1 MPNNKT
7 FLFVLNHP
15 AHYHLFK
22 HTIKILQTNGHRCDI
37 IARDK
42 DVLCQLL
49 VDDNIEFLKFEKK
62 NNFGSGIF
70 FSSIANLIKKILF
83 VWKYSIRNKPDIM
96 IGTDW
101 AISIVGRFR
110 SIPNIIFNEDD
121 TFATPENNIFY
132 PFSKFLVLPACCDR
146 ELWEKKKI
154 SYPGY
159 HELAYLHPRY
169 FKYDESIVE
178 NAIGSSKPY
187 IIIRLVSLTASHDI
201 GKVGLAKNLIQKII
215 DISGSRFKIFISFEV
230 SGFNQFKQYSY
241 KFSPS
246 IMHHVLAGAHLVI
259 GDSQTMIAEAA
270 VLGTPAIRLNDFVGK
285 LGYLE
290 ELESR
295 YGLSFGFLPSQH
307 EEFLAKVE
315 ELLNVEDLELAWQKK
330 LDKLYIDKIDVTKFM
345 VWLLGKYPES
355 IKRCKQTNLIER
367 FG

>member
-22 HTIKILQTNGHRCDI
+22 HTIKILQTAGHRCDI

-49 VDDNIEFLKFEKK
+49 ADDNIEFLKFERKSS
-62 NNFGSGIF
+62 NIDDIF
-70 FSSIANLIKKILF
+70 FSSVTNLVKKVSL
-83 VWKYSIRNKPDIM
+83 VWQYSLRHRPDM
-96 IGTDW
+96 MVGTDW
-101 AISIVGRFR
+101 AIAIVGRLR
-110 SIPNIIFNEDD
+110 SIPNMVFNEDD
-121 TFATPENNIFY
+121 TMATPENKVFY
-132 PFSKFLVLPACCDR
+132 PFSKFLVLPDCCDR

-154 SYPGY
+154 PYPGY

-169 FKYDESIVE
+169 FKYDERIVE
-178 NAIGSSKPY
+178 NSIGSRKPY

-215 DISGSRFKIFISFEV
+215 DISGSRFKIIVSFE
-230 SGFNQFKQYSY
+230 GRELDQFKQYSY

-270 VLGTPAIRLNDFVGK
+270 VLGTPAIRMNDFVGK

-307 EEFLAKVE
+307 KEFLAKVE
-315 ELLNVEDLELAWQKK
+315 ELLSIEDLELIWQKK
-330 LDKLYIDKIDVTKFM
+330 RDKLYNDKIDVTKFM
-345 VWLLGKYPES
+345 VWLLGKYPDS
-355 IKRCKQTNLIER
+355 INRFKQINLIER